1 MVGNFDINAFMTQN
15 NQYKMIPI
23 DLLDYNN
30 EYERYEGEQY
40 ADMVESIKNNGILQP
55 LIVRAVSDGR
65 FVILSGN
72 NRRYC
77 GEAAGLTMF
86 PCVIKENLSDE
97 EAQAYIDETNIY
109 QRGFTSLK
117 ISKQAEVVSRRY
129 SQMFDAGKIEEIRKE
144 IAVLSGENADAG
156 ITKMSVVG
164 DEYGLSK
171 NTIARLVR
179 INSLIAE
186 LKKYVDDGSLSI
198 RAAVELSYLP
208 DNLQSITADMLPEF
222 GLDMKNA
229 ALIHSLFK
237 EDKLTENTLR
247 SIINGTYKV
256 VKKHSQKSL
265 KVPAK
270 ILRRYFPTDCSEET
284 MVDTI
289 QTALEMYYN
298 SLKENNNDKS

>member
-1 MVGNFDINAFMTQN
+1 MVGDFDFNAFMTQN

-23 DLLDYNN
+23 DMLDYNN

-40 ADMVESIKNNGILQP
+40 NDMVESIKNNGILQP
-55 LIVRAVSDGR
+55 LIVRSVSGGR

-86 PCVIKENLSDE
+86 PCVIKENLSDD

-109 QRGFTSLK
+109 QRGFSSLK

-129 SQMFDAGKIEEIRKE
+129 SQMFDEAKINEIRKE
-144 IAVLSGENADAG
+144 IAILNGEDVEEG
-156 ITKMSVVG
+156 VRKMNLVG
-164 DEYGLSK
+164 EEYGLSK

-179 INSLIAE
+179 VNMLVNE
-186 LKKYVDDGSLSI
+186 LKPFVDNNKLSI
-198 RAAVELSYLP
+198 RAAVELSYISEDFQRIVAEMLP
-208 DNLQSITADMLPEF
+208 DYSV
-222 GLDMKNA
+222 DMKNA
-229 ALIHSLFK
+229 TLIHTKDK
-237 EDKLTENTLR
+237 EEQLDEKTLR
-247 SIINGTYKV
+247 SIIDGTYNV
-256 VKKHSQKSL
+256 VKNHSHKAL

-270 ILRRYFPTDCSEET
+270 ILRKYFPAGCEENV

-298 SLKENNNDKS
+298 SLKEKN